1 MNNDTD
7 IIIVGGGLIGS
18 ALAIALSSIGFD
30 VTVVDR
36 QSNTLTKSQNFD
48 GRAYALSHA
57 SIRML
62 KVLGIWNYFKE
73 NAQPILDIKVSDGRV
88 GEGASDWFL
97 HFDHQELEEGPMGH
111 LIEDRYIRAALK
123 TDIEMSKQI
132 KYIYNAEV
140 ISQNVKDTSV
150 SLNLSDGQA
159 LRAQL
164 LVGCDG
170 RNSKIAQWSNI
181 SHVGWNYNQ
190 TALVCALSHEKQHF
204 GVAHQFFNPAG
215 PLAILPLKGNKSSIV
230 WTETKDRAKH
240 INDMCDEDYL
250 NALSPFIGNFLG
262 LVALFHFDVAS
273 KIVSLA
279 KAPNLV
285 LDSILYPR
293 AVKIKNKKFLNKW
306 IQIKIVLAIIISVI
320 CWFFAKDLVAI
331 ISGESNKETV
341 KYVRWLIP
349 VLVITSISYFIGGSV
364 LVANNYNKIYNNSV
378 NIGAII
384 FLIIL
389 AILYFLNLN
398 SLFFMIGVILFI
410 EFLVFIIRYVNCLQ
424 KNIL

>member
-111 LIEDRYIRAALK
+111 LIEDRYIREALK
-123 TDIEMSKQI
+123 TDIELSKQI

-140 ISQNVKDTSV
+140 ISQTVKDTGI
-150 SLNLSDGQA
+150 SLNFSDGQT
-159 LRAQL
+159 LRSQL

-170 RNSKIAQWSNI
+170 RNSKIAHWSNI

-230 WTETKDRAKH
+230 WTETKDRAKN
-240 INDMCDEDYL
+240 INDMSDEDYL
-250 NALSPFIGNFLG
+250 NALSPVIGNFLG
-262 LVALFHFDVAS
+262 SINLVGDRFSYPLGL
-273 KIVSLA
+273 SLA
-279 KAPNLV
+279 DSFIAKRTVLVGDSAHGIHPLAGQGLNLGLKDIAALTEV
-285 LDSILYPR
+285 LALAKRRGENFSSKQVLERYQKWRRFDTSAMAVATDSI
-293 AVKIKNKKFLNKW
+293 NKLFSNDN
-306 IQIKIVLAIIISVI
+306 IILRSMR
-320 CWFFAKDLVAI
+320 D
-331 ISGESNKETV
+331 
-341 KYVRWLIP
+341 
-349 VLVITSISYFIGGSV
+349 IGLGSV
-364 LVANNYNKIYNNSV
+364 NATPHLRRSFMRHAAGLSGNLPKLLQ
-378 NIGAII
+378 GQII
-384 FLIIL
+384 
-389 AILYFLNLN
+389 
-398 SLFFMIGVILFI
+398 
-410 EFLVFIIRYVNCLQ
+410 
-424 KNIL
+424 

>member
-36 QSNTLTKSQNFD
+36 QSNKLTKSQNFD

-111 LIEDRYIRAALK
+111 LIEDRYIREALK

-140 ISQNVKDTSV
+140 ISQNVKDTGV
-150 SLNLSDGQA
+150 SLNLSDGQV
-159 LRAQL
+159 LRTQL

-170 RNSKIAQWSNI
+170 RNSKIAHWSNI

-215 PLAILPLKGNKSSIV
+215 PLAILPLKDNKSSIV
-230 WTETKDRAKH
+230 WTETIDRAKH

-262 LVALFHFDVAS
+262 SINLVGDRFSYPLGL
-273 KIVSLA
+273 SLA
-279 KAPNLV
+279 DSFIAKRTVLVGDSAHGIHPLAGQGLNLGLKDIAALTEV
-285 LDSILYPR
+285 LALAKRRGESFSSKQVLERYQKWRRFDTSAMAIATDSI
-293 AVKIKNKKFLNKW
+293 NKLFSNDN
-306 IQIKIVLAIIISVI
+306 IILRSMRDVG
-320 CWFFAKDLVAI
+320 L
-331 ISGESNKETV
+331 
-341 KYVRWLIP
+341 
-349 VLVITSISYFIGGSV
+349 GSV
-364 LVANNYNKIYNNSV
+364 NATPHLRRSFMRHAAGLSGDLPKLLQ
-378 NIGAII
+378 GQII
-384 FLIIL
+384 
-389 AILYFLNLN
+389 
-398 SLFFMIGVILFI
+398 
-410 EFLVFIIRYVNCLQ
+410 
-424 KNIL
+424 

>member
-36 QSNTLTKSQNFD
+36 QSNKLTKSQNFD

-111 LIEDRYIRAALK
+111 LIEDRYIREALK

-140 ISQNVKDTSV
+140 ISQNVKDTGV

-170 RNSKIAQWSNI
+170 RNSKIAHWSNI

-250 NALSPFIGNFLG
+250 NALSPVIGDFLG
-262 LVALFHFDVAS
+262 SINLVGDRFSYPLGL
-273 KIVSLA
+273 SLA
-279 KAPNLV
+279 DSFIAKRTVLVGDSAHGIHPLAGQGLNLGLKDIAALTEV
-285 LDSILYPR
+285 LALAKRRGESFSSKQVLERYQKWRRFDTSAMAFTTDSI
-293 AVKIKNKKFLNKW
+293 NKLFSNDN
-306 IQIKIVLAIIISVI
+306 IILRSMR
-320 CWFFAKDLVAI
+320 D
-331 ISGESNKETV
+331 
-341 KYVRWLIP
+341 
-349 VLVITSISYFIGGSV
+349 IGLGSV
-364 LVANNYNKIYNNSV
+364 NATPHLRRGFMRHAAVLSGDLPKLLQ
-378 NIGAII
+378 GQII
-384 FLIIL
+384 
-389 AILYFLNLN
+389 
-398 SLFFMIGVILFI
+398 
-410 EFLVFIIRYVNCLQ
+410 
-424 KNIL
+424 

>member
-7 IIIVGGGLIGS
+7 VIIVGGGLIGS

-36 QSNTLTKSQNFD
+36 QSNKLTKSQNFD

-111 LIEDRYIRAALK
+111 LIEDRYIREALK

-250 NALSPFIGNFLG
+250 NALSPVIGDFLG
-262 LVALFHFDVAS
+262 SINLVGDRFSYPLGL
-273 KIVSLA
+273 SLA
-279 KAPNLV
+279 DSFIAKRTVLVGDSAHGIHPLAGQGLNLG
-285 LDSILYPR
+285 LKDIAALTE
-293 AVKIKNKKFLNKW
+293 
-306 IQIKIVLAIIISVI
+306 VLAL
-320 CWFFAKDLVAI
+320 AKRR
-331 ISGESNKETV
+331 GENFSSKQVLETV
-341 KYVRWLIP
+341 SEMA
-349 VLVITSISYFIGGSV
+349 TF
-364 LVANNYNKIYNNSV
+364 
-378 NIGAII
+378 
-384 FLIIL
+384 
-389 AILYFLNLN
+389 
-398 SLFFMIGVILFI
+398 
-410 EFLVFIIRYVNCLQ
+410 
-424 KNIL
+424 

>member
-30 VTVVDR
+30 VTVIDR
-36 QSNTLTKSQNFD
+36 QSNKLTKSQNFD

-111 LIEDRYIRAALK
+111 LIEDRYIREALK

-140 ISQNVKDTSV
+140 ISQNVKDTGV
-150 SLNLSDGQA
+150 SLNLSDGQV
-159 LRAQL
+159 LRTQL

-215 PLAILPLKGNKSSIV
+215 PLAILPLKDNKSSIV

-262 LVALFHFDVAS
+262 SINLVGDRFSYPLGL
-273 KIVSLA
+273 SLA
-279 KAPNLV
+279 DSFIAKRTVLVGDSAHGIHPLAGQGLNLGLKDIAALTEV
-285 LDSILYPR
+285 LALAKRRGESFSSKQVLERYQKWRRFDTSAMAIATDSI
-293 AVKIKNKKFLNKW
+293 NKLFSNDN
-306 IQIKIVLAIIISVI
+306 IILRSMRDVG
-320 CWFFAKDLVAI
+320 L
-331 ISGESNKETV
+331 
-341 KYVRWLIP
+341 
-349 VLVITSISYFIGGSV
+349 GSV
-364 LVANNYNKIYNNSV
+364 NATPHLRRSFMRHAAGLSGDLPKLLQ
-378 NIGAII
+378 GQII
-384 FLIIL
+384 
-389 AILYFLNLN
+389 
-398 SLFFMIGVILFI
+398 
-410 EFLVFIIRYVNCLQ
+410 
-424 KNIL
+424 

>member
-36 QSNTLTKSQNFD
+36 QSNKLTKSQNFD

-111 LIEDRYIRAALK
+111 LIEDRYIREALK

-140 ISQNVKDTSV
+140 ISQNVKDTGV
-150 SLNLSDGQA
+150 SLNLSDGQV
-159 LRAQL
+159 LRTQL

-170 RNSKIAQWSNI
+170 RNSKIAHWSNI

-215 PLAILPLKGNKSSIV
+215 PLAILPLKDNKSSIV

-262 LVALFHFDVAS
+262 SINLVGDRFSYPLGL
-273 KIVSLA
+273 SLA
-279 KAPNLV
+279 DSFIAKRTVLVGDSAHGIHPLAGQGLNLGLKDIAALTEV
-285 LDSILYPR
+285 LALAKRRGESFSSKQVLERYQKWRRFDTSAMAVATDSI
-293 AVKIKNKKFLNKW
+293 NKLFSNDN
-306 IQIKIVLAIIISVI
+306 IILRSMRDVG
-320 CWFFAKDLVAI
+320 L
-331 ISGESNKETV
+331 
-341 KYVRWLIP
+341 
-349 VLVITSISYFIGGSV
+349 GSV
-364 LVANNYNKIYNNSV
+364 NATPHLRRSFMRHAAGLSGDLPKLLQ
-378 NIGAII
+378 GQII
-384 FLIIL
+384 
-389 AILYFLNLN
+389 
-398 SLFFMIGVILFI
+398 
-410 EFLVFIIRYVNCLQ
+410 
-424 KNIL
+424 

>member
-7 IIIVGGGLIGS
+7 VIIVGGGLIGS

-36 QSNTLTKSQNFD
+36 QSNKLTKSQNFD

-111 LIEDRYIRAALK
+111 LIEDRYIREALK

-140 ISQNVKDTSV
+140 ISQNVKDTGV
-150 SLNLSDGQA
+150 SLNLSDGQV
-159 LRAQL
+159 LRTQL

-170 RNSKIAQWSNI
+170 RNSKIAHWSNI

-262 LVALFHFDVAS
+262 SINLVGDRFSYPLGL
-273 KIVSLA
+273 SLA
-279 KAPNLV
+279 DSFIAKRTVLVGDSAHGIHPLAGQGLNLGLKDIAALTEV
-285 LDSILYPR
+285 LALAKRRGESFSSKQVLERYQKWRRFDTSAMAVATDSI
-293 AVKIKNKKFLNKW
+293 NKLFSNDN
-306 IQIKIVLAIIISVI
+306 IILRSMR
-320 CWFFAKDLVAI
+320 D
-331 ISGESNKETV
+331 
-341 KYVRWLIP
+341 
-349 VLVITSISYFIGGSV
+349 IGLGSV
-364 LVANNYNKIYNNSV
+364 NATPHLRRGFMRHAAGLSGDLPKLLQ
-378 NIGAII
+378 GQII
-384 FLIIL
+384 
-389 AILYFLNLN
+389 
-398 SLFFMIGVILFI
+398 
-410 EFLVFIIRYVNCLQ
+410 
-424 KNIL
+424 

>member
-18 ALAIALSSIGFD
+18 AMAIALSSIGFD

-36 QSNTLTKSQNFD
+36 QSNKLTKSQNFD

-57 SIRML
+57 SISML

-111 LIEDRYIRAALK
+111 LIEDRYIREALK

-140 ISQNVKDTSV
+140 ISQNVKDTGV
-150 SLNLSDGQA
+150 SLKLSDGQV
-159 LRAQL
+159 LRTQL

-170 RNSKIAQWSNI
+170 RNSKIAHWSNI

-215 PLAILPLKGNKSSIV
+215 PLAILPLKDNKSSIV

-250 NALSPFIGNFLG
+250 NALSPVIGNFLG
-262 LVALFHFDVAS
+262 SINLVGDRFSYPLGL
-273 KIVSLA
+273 SLA
-279 KAPNLV
+279 DSFIAKRTVLVGDSAHGIHPLAGQGLNLGLKDIAALTEV
-285 LDSILYPR
+285 LALAKRRGESFSSKQVLERYQKWRRFDTSAMAVATDSI
-293 AVKIKNKKFLNKW
+293 NKLFSNDN
-306 IQIKIVLAIIISVI
+306 IILRSMR
-320 CWFFAKDLVAI
+320 DL
-331 ISGESNKETV
+331 G
-341 KYVRWLIP
+341 L
-349 VLVITSISYFIGGSV
+349 GSV
-364 LVANNYNKIYNNSV
+364 NATPHLRRSFMRHAAGLSGDLPKLLQGKI
-378 NIGAII
+378 I
-384 FLIIL
+384 
-389 AILYFLNLN
+389 
-398 SLFFMIGVILFI
+398 
-410 EFLVFIIRYVNCLQ
+410 
-424 KNIL
+424 

>member
-30 VTVVDR
+30 VTVIDR
-36 QSNTLTKSQNFD
+36 QSNKLTKSQNFD

-111 LIEDRYIRAALK
+111 LIEDRYIREALK

-140 ISQNVKDTSV
+140 ISQNVKDTGV
-150 SLNLSDGQA
+150 SLKLSDGQV
-159 LRAQL
+159 LRTQL

-170 RNSKIAQWSNI
+170 RNSKIAHWSNI

-215 PLAILPLKGNKSSIV
+215 PLAILPLKDNKSSIV

-262 LVALFHFDVAS
+262 SINLVGDRFSYPLGL
-273 KIVSLA
+273 SLA
-279 KAPNLV
+279 DSFIAKRTVLVGDSAHGIHPLAGQGLNLGLKDIAALTEV
-285 LDSILYPR
+285 LALAKRRGESFSSKQVLERYQKWRRFDTSAMAVATDSI
-293 AVKIKNKKFLNKW
+293 NKLFSNDN
-306 IQIKIVLAIIISVI
+306 IILRSMRDVG
-320 CWFFAKDLVAI
+320 L
-331 ISGESNKETV
+331 
-341 KYVRWLIP
+341 
-349 VLVITSISYFIGGSV
+349 GSV
-364 LVANNYNKIYNNSV
+364 NATPHLRRSFMRHAAGLSGDLPKLLQ
-378 NIGAII
+378 GQII
-384 FLIIL
+384 
-389 AILYFLNLN
+389 
-398 SLFFMIGVILFI
+398 
-410 EFLVFIIRYVNCLQ
+410 
-424 KNIL
+424 

>member
-1 MNNDTD
+1 MKNDTD

-30 VTVVDR
+30 VTVIDR
-36 QSNTLTKSQNFD
+36 QSNKLTKSQNFD

-111 LIEDRYIRAALK
+111 LIEDRYIREALK

-140 ISQNVKDTSV
+140 ISQNVKDTGV
-150 SLNLSDGQA
+150 SLNLSDGQV
-159 LRAQL
+159 LRTQL

-170 RNSKIAQWSNI
+170 RNSKIAHWSNI

-215 PLAILPLKGNKSSIV
+215 PLAILPLKDNKSSIV

-250 NALSPFIGNFLG
+250 NALSPFIGSFLG
-262 LVALFHFDVAS
+262 SINLVGDRFSYPLGL
-273 KIVSLA
+273 SLA
-279 KAPNLV
+279 DSFIAKRTVLVGDSAHGIHPLAGQGLNLGLKDIAALTEV
-285 LDSILYPR
+285 LALAKRRGESFSSKQVLERYQKWRRFDTSAMAVATDSI
-293 AVKIKNKKFLNKW
+293 NKLFSNDN
-306 IQIKIVLAIIISVI
+306 IILRSMRDVG
-320 CWFFAKDLVAI
+320 L
-331 ISGESNKETV
+331 
-341 KYVRWLIP
+341 
-349 VLVITSISYFIGGSV
+349 GSV
-364 LVANNYNKIYNNSV
+364 NATPHLRRSFMRHAAGLSGDLPKLLQ
-378 NIGAII
+378 GQII
-384 FLIIL
+384 
-389 AILYFLNLN
+389 
-398 SLFFMIGVILFI
+398 
-410 EFLVFIIRYVNCLQ
+410 
-424 KNIL
+424 

>member
-30 VTVVDR
+30 VTVIDR
-36 QSNTLTKSQNFD
+36 QSNKLTKSQNFD

-111 LIEDRYIRAALK
+111 LIEDRYIREALK

-140 ISQNVKDTSV
+140 ISQNVKDTGV
-150 SLNLSDGQA
+150 SLNLSDGQV
-159 LRAQL
+159 LRTQL

-170 RNSKIAQWSNI
+170 RNSKIAYWSNI

-215 PLAILPLKGNKSSIV
+215 PLAILPLKDNKSSIV

-262 LVALFHFDVAS
+262 SINLVGDRFSYPLGL
-273 KIVSLA
+273 SLA
-279 KAPNLV
+279 DSFIAKRTVLVGDSAHGIHPLAGQGLNLGLKDIAALTEV
-285 LDSILYPR
+285 LALAKRRGESFSSKQVLERYQKWRRFDTSAMAVATDSI
-293 AVKIKNKKFLNKW
+293 NKLFSNDN
-306 IQIKIVLAIIISVI
+306 IILRSMRDVG
-320 CWFFAKDLVAI
+320 L
-331 ISGESNKETV
+331 
-341 KYVRWLIP
+341 
-349 VLVITSISYFIGGSV
+349 GSV
-364 LVANNYNKIYNNSV
+364 NATPHLRRSFMRHAAGLSGDLPKLLQ
-378 NIGAII
+378 GQII
-384 FLIIL
+384 
-389 AILYFLNLN
+389 
-398 SLFFMIGVILFI
+398 
-410 EFLVFIIRYVNCLQ
+410 
-424 KNIL
+424 

>member
-36 QSNTLTKSQNFD
+36 QSNKLTKSQNFD

-111 LIEDRYIRAALK
+111 LIEDRYIREALK

-150 SLNLSDGQA
+150 SLNLSDGQV
-159 LRAQL
+159 LRTQL

-170 RNSKIAQWSNI
+170 RNSKIAHWSNI

-204 GVAHQFFNPAG
+204 GIAHQFFNPAG

-250 NALSPFIGNFLG
+250 NALSPVIGDFLG
-262 LVALFHFDVAS
+262 SINLVGDRFSYPLGL
-273 KIVSLA
+273 SLA
-279 KAPNLV
+279 DSFIAKRTVLVGDSAHGIHPLAGQGLNLGLKDIAALTEV
-285 LDSILYPR
+285 LALAKRRGESFSSKEVLERYQKWRRFDTSAMAFTTDSI
-293 AVKIKNKKFLNKW
+293 NKLFSNDN
-306 IQIKIVLAIIISVI
+306 IVLRSMR
-320 CWFFAKDLVAI
+320 D
-331 ISGESNKETV
+331 
-341 KYVRWLIP
+341 
-349 VLVITSISYFIGGSV
+349 IGLGSV
-364 LVANNYNKIYNNSV
+364 NATPHLRRGFMRHAAGLSGDLPKLLQ
-378 NIGAII
+378 GQII
-384 FLIIL
+384 
-389 AILYFLNLN
+389 
-398 SLFFMIGVILFI
+398 
-410 EFLVFIIRYVNCLQ
+410 
-424 KNIL
+424 

>member
-30 VTVVDR
+30 VTVIDR
-36 QSNTLTKSQNFD
+36 QSNKLTKSQNFD

-111 LIEDRYIRAALK
+111 LIEDRYIREALK

-140 ISQNVKDTSV
+140 ISQNVKDTGV
-150 SLNLSDGQA
+150 SLNLSDGQV
-159 LRAQL
+159 LRTQL

-170 RNSKIAQWSNI
+170 RNSKIAHWSNI

-215 PLAILPLKGNKSSIV
+215 PLAILPLKDNKSSIV

-262 LVALFHFDVAS
+262 SINLVGDRFSYPLGL
-273 KIVSLA
+273 SLA
-279 KAPNLV
+279 DSFIAKRTVLVGDSAHGIHPLAGQGLNLGLKDIAALTEV
-285 LDSILYPR
+285 LALAKRRGESFSSKQVLERYQKWRRFDTSAMAIATDSI
-293 AVKIKNKKFLNKW
+293 NKLFSNDN
-306 IQIKIVLAIIISVI
+306 IILRSMRDVG
-320 CWFFAKDLVAI
+320 L
-331 ISGESNKETV
+331 
-341 KYVRWLIP
+341 
-349 VLVITSISYFIGGSV
+349 GSV
-364 LVANNYNKIYNNSV
+364 NATPHLRRSFMRHAAGLSGDLPKLLQ
-378 NIGAII
+378 GQII
-384 FLIIL
+384 
-389 AILYFLNLN
+389 
-398 SLFFMIGVILFI
+398 
-410 EFLVFIIRYVNCLQ
+410 
-424 KNIL
+424 

>member
-1 MNNDTD
+1 MKNDTD

-30 VTVVDR
+30 VTVIDR
-36 QSNTLTKSQNFD
+36 QSNKLTKSQNFD

-111 LIEDRYIRAALK
+111 LIEDRYIREALK

-140 ISQNVKDTSV
+140 ISQNVKDTGV
-150 SLNLSDGQA
+150 SLNLSDGQV
-159 LRAQL
+159 LRTQL

-170 RNSKIAQWSNI
+170 RNSKIAHWSNI

-250 NALSPFIGNFLG
+250 NALSPFIGSFLG
-262 LVALFHFDVAS
+262 SINLVGDRFSYPLGL
-273 KIVSLA
+273 SLA
-279 KAPNLV
+279 DSFIAKRTVLVGDSAHGIHPLAGQGLNLGLKDIAALTEV
-285 LDSILYPR
+285 LALAKRRGESFSSKQVLERYQKWRRFDTSAMAVATDSI
-293 AVKIKNKKFLNKW
+293 NKLFSNDN
-306 IQIKIVLAIIISVI
+306 IILRSMR
-320 CWFFAKDLVAI
+320 D
-331 ISGESNKETV
+331 
-341 KYVRWLIP
+341 
-349 VLVITSISYFIGGSV
+349 IGLGSV
-364 LVANNYNKIYNNSV
+364 NATPHLRRSFMRHAAGLSGDLPKLLQ
-378 NIGAII
+378 GQII
-384 FLIIL
+384 
-389 AILYFLNLN
+389 
-398 SLFFMIGVILFI
+398 
-410 EFLVFIIRYVNCLQ
+410 
-424 KNIL
+424 